1 VSLMHKPV
9 ELEVQVVEAQVP
21 ELGLEREPAV
31 QPVPV
36 GRAARRE

>member
-1 VSLMHKPV
+1 MHKPV
-9 ELEVQVVEAQVP
+9 EQVERQVQVLAQGP
-21 ELGLEREPAV
+21 GLEREPAV

>member
-1 VSLMHKPV
+1 MSLMHKPV
-9 ELEVQVVEAQVP
+9 EVQVLEAQVP